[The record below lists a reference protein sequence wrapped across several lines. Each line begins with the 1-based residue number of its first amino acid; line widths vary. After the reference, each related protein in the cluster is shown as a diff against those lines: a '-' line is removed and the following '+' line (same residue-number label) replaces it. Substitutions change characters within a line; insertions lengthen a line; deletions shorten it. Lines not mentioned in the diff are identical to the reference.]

1 MKKYEIEEILAAII
15 VGIMAIIAFI
25 NVLSRYLF
33 HLSIA
38 ATEELEVNFFVWVT
52 VIGIALAFEKGS
64 HLGMTILYDKFPKW
78 MKKISIIIS
87 TFLGIILFTI
97 VDYFAIRE
105 IYMDMTLFHMRS
117 EALNIPNWIYV
128 IGIPIFSIFVFKKL
142 ITSMIKNIKDLDKGV

>member
-15 VGIMAIIAFI
+15 LGAMAIIAFI

-78 MKKISIIIS
+78 MKKVSIVIS
-87 TFLGIILFTI
+87 TLFGVILFII
-97 VDYFAIRE
+97 VDYFAIKE
-105 IYMDMTLFHMRS
+105 IYMDFTLFHMRS

-128 IGIPIFSIFVFKKL
+128 VGIPIFSIFVFKKL
-142 ITSMIKNIKDLDKGV
+142 IISMIKNIEELNKGV

>member
-15 VGIMAIIAFI
+15 LGAMAIIAFI

-33 HLSIA
+33 HLSFA

-78 MKKISIIIS
+78 MKKVSIVIS
-87 TFLGIILFTI
+87 TLFGVILFII
-97 VDYFAIRE
+97 VDYFAIKE
-105 IYMDMTLFHMRS
+105 IYMDFTLFHMRS

-128 IGIPIFSIFVFKKL
+128 VGIPIFSIFVFKKL
-142 ITSMIKNIKDLDKGV
+142 IISMIKNIEELNKGV

>member
-15 VGIMAIIAFI
+15 LGLMAIIAFI

-52 VIGIALAFEKGS
+52 VIGISLAFEKGS

-78 MKKISIIIS
+78 MKKVSIVIS
-87 TFLGIILFTI
+87 TLFGIILFII
-97 VDYFAIRE
+97 VDYFAIKE
-105 IYMDMTLFHMRS
+105 IYMDFTLFHMRS

-128 IGIPIFSIFVFKKL
+128 VGIPIFSIFVFKKL
-142 ITSMIKNIKDLDKGV
+142 ITSMIKNIEELNKGV

>member
-15 VGIMAIIAFI
+15 LGAMAIIAFI

-78 MKKISIIIS
+78 MKKVSIVIS
-87 TFLGIILFTI
+87 TLFGVILFII
-97 VDYFAIRE
+97 VDYFAIKE
-105 IYMDMTLFHMRS
+105 IYMDFTLFHMRS

-128 IGIPIFSIFVFKKL
+128 VGIPIFSIFVFKKL
-142 ITSMIKNIKDLDKGV
+142 ITSMIKNIEELNKGV

>member
-1 MKKYEIEEILAAII
+1 MKKYEIEEILAAVI

-25 NVLSRYLF
+25 NVLSRYLL

-78 MKKISIIIS
+78 MKKISIIVS

-105 IYMDMTLFHMRS
+105 IYMDMTIFHMRS

-142 ITSMIKNIKDLDKGV
+142 IISMIKNIKNLDKGV